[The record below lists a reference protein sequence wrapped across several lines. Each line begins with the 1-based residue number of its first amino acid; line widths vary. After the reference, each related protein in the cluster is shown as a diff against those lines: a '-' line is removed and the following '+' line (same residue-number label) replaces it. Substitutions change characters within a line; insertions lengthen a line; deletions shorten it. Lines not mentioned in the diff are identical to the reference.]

1 MTSNFEQ
8 DITDALANIKSEE
21 MRERLRERLRSG
33 VAIELDRAAGIDV
46 SLGEQALKAS
56 LASIAA
62 EYSLLVELQRLRI
75 AAKVLFRLIGA

>member
-8 DITDALANIKSEE
+8 DIKEALAGENREG
-21 MRERLRERLRSG
+21 MRELLRERLRSG

-62 EYSLLVELQRLRI
+62 EYSLLVELQSLRI

>member
-8 DITDALANIKSEE
+8 DIKEALAGENREG
-21 MRERLRERLRSG
+21 MRELLRERLRSG

-56 LASIAA
+56 LTSIAA
-62 EYSLLVELQRLRI
+62 EYSLLVELQSLRI